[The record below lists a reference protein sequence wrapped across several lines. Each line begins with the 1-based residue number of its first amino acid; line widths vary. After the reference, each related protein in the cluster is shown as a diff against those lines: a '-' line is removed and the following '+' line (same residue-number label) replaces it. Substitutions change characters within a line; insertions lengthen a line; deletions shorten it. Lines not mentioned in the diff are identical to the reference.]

1 MLKLVYKSIMV
12 ITMPVILIMTMT
24 PALSA
29 DAGNEVKQAGVKQEA
44 RSYSDISA
52 LEVARMKLKSAV
64 NHYKNGDL
72 HATNEDLEV
81 ATEWLNKASQNSKTE
96 KSRQESRQLAASI
109 ADFKKELK
117 QSPGEDEN
125 TLIRFW
131 HQSTAIIEREI
142 EQLIHGYS
150 ELVMSEKILKYLL
163 DARMHLYTA
172 EHDLFVSHDIK
183 DSEQEL
189 DTVLAS
195 LEQASQ
201 VADTHLRIKISAL
214 SKQLTLLQEQVRESD
229 KAWIN
234 NDEVILLDRAQDAL
248 SKAGDKATPEIKLR
262 IESIQADIQKLR
274 TDIER
279 INIKAN
285 YESSMET
292 LRDIIN
298 EINFE

>member
-1 MLKLVYKSIMV
+1 MRPI
-12 ITMPVILIMTMT
+12 
-24 PALSA
+24 
-29 DAGNEVKQAGVKQEA
+29 
-44 RSYSDISA
+44 
-52 LEVARMKLKSAV
+52 
-64 NHYKNGDL
+64 
-72 HATNEDLEV
+72 EDLEV
-81 ATEWLNKASQNSKTE
+81 ATEWLNRASQNSKTE

-131 HQSTAIIEREI
+131 HQSSAIIEREI

-150 ELVMSEKILKYLL
+150 ELVTSEKILKYLL

-201 VADTHLRIKISAL
+201 VADKSLRIKISSL
-214 SKQLTLLQEQVRESD
+214 SKQLSLLQEQVKESG

-234 NDEVILLDRAQDAL
+234 NDEVILLDRAKDVL
-248 SKAGDKATPEIKLR
+248 SKAGEKATPQIKLR
-262 IESIQADIQKLR
+262 IESIQADIQTLR
-274 TDIER
+274 SDIER

-285 YESSMET
+285 YESSMAA
-292 LRDIIN
+292 LREIIN